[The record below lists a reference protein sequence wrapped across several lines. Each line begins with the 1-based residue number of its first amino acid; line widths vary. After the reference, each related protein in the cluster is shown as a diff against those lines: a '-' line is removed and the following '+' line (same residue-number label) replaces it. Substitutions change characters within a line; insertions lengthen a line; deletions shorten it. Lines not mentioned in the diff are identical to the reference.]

1 MSAETIQTLLEVARL
16 VAVALITA
24 LITALVTNRLTVNRE
39 RQSGRDTRK
48 RDFRSFVAGLKAE
61 CEQHHHPR
69 EFAVFYGNKLGD
81 LHREATNIEHDFSDS
96 QRRTFNSLVVDAA
109 AEQDSQRRVIAA
121 LNAILD
127 FLK

>member
-24 LITALVTNRLTVNRE
+24 LITAFVTNRLTVNRE
-39 RQSGRDTRK
+39 RQSGRENRK
-48 RDFRSFVAGLKAE
+48 REFHLFVTHLKAE
-61 CEQHHHPR
+61 CEHHSPALR
-69 EFAVFYGNKLGD
+69 FDNFYQEKIPALR
-81 LHREATNIEHDFSDS
+81 REAANIEADFRGN
-96 QRRTFNSLVVDAA
+96 QRRTFNSLVDDATKQ
-109 AEQDSQRRVIAA
+109 ESPRRVIVA